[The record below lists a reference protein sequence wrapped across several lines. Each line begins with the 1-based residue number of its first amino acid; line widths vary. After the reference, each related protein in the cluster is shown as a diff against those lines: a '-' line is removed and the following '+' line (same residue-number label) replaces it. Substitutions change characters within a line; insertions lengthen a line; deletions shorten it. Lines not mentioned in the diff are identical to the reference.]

1 MGIVKSNLAISLD
14 GFSSAPGQSRE
25 EPFGQGG
32 GRLTEWMF
40 ETDLPGREA
49 DAKIRGTWSDGVGA
63 FVMGRHMF
71 GGYAGDWDLS
81 WRGWWGE
88 DPPYHAP
95 VYVLTHHE
103 RAPLPMQG
111 GTTFHF
117 VTDGIESALKQ
128 AQAAAGDRR
137 WRSRAARPPC
147 GSTSRRASSTSC
159 WCTSYPWC
167 WRRRAA
173 LGRARRPGRRADRGD
188 RLPDR
193 HPRALPR
200 RHLTVGGDRRDS
212 PW

>member
-49 DAKIRGTWSDGVGA
+49 DAKIRSGINADVGA
-63 FVMGRHMF
+63 YVMGRHMF
-71 GGYAGDWDLS
+71 GGYAGEWDLS

-88 DPPYHAP
+88 DPPYHTP
-95 VYVLTHHE
+95 VFVLTHHE
-103 RAPLPMQG
+103 RPPLPMQG

-128 AQAAAGDRR
+128 AQAAAGDKPVAIAGGATTVRQYL
-137 WRSRAARPPC
+137 AAGLVDELVLHVVPVVLGDGERLWDGLGGLAAEPAEVI
-147 GSTSRRASSTSC
+147 AS
-159 WCTSYPWC
+159 P
-167 WRRRAA
+167 
-173 LGRARRPGRRADRGD
+173 
-188 RLPDR
+188 
-193 HPRALPR
+193 
-200 RHLTVGGDRRDS
+200 TVTHVRYRIT
-212 PW
+212 P